1 MQRNVQLNVDKDLLG
16 AKEMAEILDI
26 GKSSVYDLVRK
37 NQIPYVRVG
46 SSIRFVKTQ
55 IEAWL
60 ADGGTKE
67 GVV

>member
-1 MQRNVQLNVDKDLLG
+1 MQRNVQLNVGKDLLG

-67 GVV
+67 EVV